1 MDSAQRPSKAE
12 WLLAHRRHLLLAPLA
27 VGFLAIVVAVVWPAS
42 AMAMTLVAMTV
53 AAIIGLVLSASWA
66 AEVLLAL
73 RERRGVALV
82 WLVFHSGTILVF
94 FGGSLLFLFAVLFT
108 LGVVR

>member
-1 MDSAQRPSKAE
+1 
-12 WLLAHRRHLLLAPLA
+12 LLPALA
-27 VGFLAIVVAVVWPAS
+27 VGLLAIVVAVVWPAS

-53 AAIIGLVLSASWA
+53 AAIIGLVLSAAWA

-94 FGGSLLFLFAVLFT
+94 FGGSLLFLFAVIFT